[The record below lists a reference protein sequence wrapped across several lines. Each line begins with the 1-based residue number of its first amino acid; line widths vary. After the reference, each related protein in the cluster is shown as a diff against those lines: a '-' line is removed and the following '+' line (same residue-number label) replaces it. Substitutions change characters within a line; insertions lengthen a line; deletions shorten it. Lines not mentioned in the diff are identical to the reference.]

1 VETHLLKK
9 TLRSRK
15 AISPILATLLLIVIA
30 VSAIVITY
38 AWVTTFLTG
47 ATGQDVRLTKI
58 NVYFD
63 ATQIVIDLKNTGTSD
78 GKIQSVYIGTSQT
91 ALVNQTSITYS
102 PSSRIVSAQG
112 ASTIRITV
120 SYVTEVGTRYYFKID
135 PEAGVPLE
143 FNEVRSG

>member
-1 VETHLLKK
+1 VEIRLLKK
-9 TLRSRK
+9 MFRSMK

-47 ATGQDVRLTKI
+47 TTSQDVRLTKI
-58 NVYFD
+58 NVYYN
-63 ATQIVIDLKNTGTSD
+63 ATHIVIDLKNTGTSD
-78 GKIQSVYIGTSQT
+78 GKIDSVYIGKSGS

-102 PSSRIVSAQG
+102 PSSRVVSAQG

-120 SYVTEVGTRYYFKID
+120 TYETNVGTRYYFNIV
-135 PEAGVPLE
+135 PEPGTPLT

>member
-1 VETHLLKK
+1 METHLLKK

-58 NVYFD
+58 NVYYD
-63 ATQIVIDLKNTGTSD
+63 DTQVVIDLKNMGTSD
-78 GKIQSVYIGTSQT
+78 GKIDSVYIGESST
-91 ALVNQTSITYS
+91 ALVNQTSITYN
-102 PSSRIVSAQG
+102 PSSRIVPAQG

-120 SYVTEVGTRYYFKID
+120 TYGTTVGTRYYFKIN
-135 PEAGVPLE
+135 PEVGAYLE